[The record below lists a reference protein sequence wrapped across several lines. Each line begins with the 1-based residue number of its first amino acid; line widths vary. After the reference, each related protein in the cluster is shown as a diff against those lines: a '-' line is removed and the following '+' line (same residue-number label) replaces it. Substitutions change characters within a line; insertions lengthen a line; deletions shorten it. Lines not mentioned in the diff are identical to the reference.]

1 MELKLYRCAHCGNII
16 FKVVDKGVPVMCCG
30 QKMEELVPN
39 TTDGAMEKHV
49 PVVERTA
56 HGSGYSVSVK
66 VGSVAH
72 PMQPEHWINLIAAV
86 SGDTVTIPSATRTRH
101 FPHRPVSP
109 QGKLSIYPCCR
120 SHRLIRMPLGQRIYS
135 SCVSSFRKAQDA
147 LPQRRQSCSI

>member
-39 TTDGAMEKHV
+39 TTDAAVEKHV

-86 SGDTVTIPSATRTRH
+86 SGDTVTIRLPKPGDEPELRT
-101 FPHRPVSP
+101 FVYGQEPVTAYEYCNLH
-109 QGKLSIYPCCR
+109 GYWK
-120 SHRLIRMPLGQRIYS
+120 GEG
-135 SCVSSFRKAQDA
+135 
-147 LPQRRQSCSI
+147 